1 MVNAGLR
8 RALAV
13 VLVATLAVLVSLAAL
28 AGVATGVESA
38 HGSGSQP
45 AVVLAV
51 QAPQAAAHL
60 DNIALPAES
69 QAEPFADS
77 WLAGPPSAVA
87 RPRPGVARAPTGR
100 SPPFSH

>member
-1 MVNAGLR
+1 VS
-8 RALAV
+8 
-13 VLVATLAVLVSLAAL
+13 TLAVLIPLVAL
-28 AGVATGVESA
+28 AGLATGTESK

-60 DNIALPAES
+60 DNVALPAES
-69 QAEPFADS
+69 QGELFADS
-77 WLAGPPSAVA
+77 WLAAPPSAVD
-87 RPRPGVARAPTGR
+87 RPRHTVAWAPTGR